1 MREGEE
7 KALDKR
13 KEEMKMVE
21 RIVPL
26 LEWAV
31 NFSL

>member
-13 KEEMKMVE
+13 EEMKMVE

-26 LEWAV
+26 TRMG
-31 NFSL
+31 S